1 MIQWRKGDILTAD
14 SLNTLSDSIFSRTMA
29 GIPNTHAHARLA
41 QGAWVQEDVM
51 VYPWQVRVGVKDGK
65 TVALVRGGR
74 VQIGFGTDCSEGDGQ
89 GRLSRAA
96 KWVEPWGTE
105 WKEMPLK
112 EKAPTTVWLVAHG
125 ETVSTPVPYSAADG
139 DRCDGWFGEHVRL
152 TADPEFTL
160 EDAPPAD
167 CLRCWPLAV
176 VDLDGY
182 ECPVVQLHW
191 GDLCLFAV
199 SGLLTEDG
207 TLLTPQGDGAGAWGE
222 AAGMETLCRLSFSA
236 GADSCHGELH
246 AGLDEHGGLAF
257 ALGKVRKLTAD
268 ERDPDEPPPPPGPG
282 PDPIPDPDPEPD
294 PDDPDPHPVPAAD
307 GYYYTGVK
315 PVDIHPT
322 RGQFGTTPGYLFNLS
337 VGEVTLI
344 AEEDLFYR
352 AAVTVSTENSGSSYD
367 WPEGNAYGLTMYYG
381 VTAEGGRVTVR
392 WQSSFPGGDSL
403 AKSAV
408 ATVNMGTMHATASV
422 FFEDN
427 FNLDSEHAPATYGSN
442 ILSFTP
448 DGTMKRR
455 HTVWVTDPFTGKK
468 VRVIKERTYKKYKV
482 ALTLG
487 VLKEIMKNKL
497 RANAPM
503 TAEVQPRTVTGS
515 CTNVNAPTV
524 TAGAVALTVTPAPA
538 GVTDATGPLVPTFGL
553 AYEDTLTMPVR
564 VTGGA
569 SWNQGKEHGEI
580 DGSLVLTVRGKEVL
594 L

>member
-14 SLNTLSDSIFSRTMA
+14 SLNTLSDSIFSRTAA
-29 GIPNTHAHARLA
+29 GLPNVHAHARLA
-41 QGAWVQEDVM
+41 QGAWVQDDVV
-51 VYPWQVRVGVKDGK
+51 VYPWQVRVNVKDGEP
-65 TVALVRGGR
+65 VAMVRGGR
-74 VQIGFGTDCSEGDGQ
+74 VQVGYGTDSGERDSEGNLY
-89 GRLSRAA
+89 RTA
-96 KWVEPWGTE
+96 KWAEPWGTE
-105 WKEMPLK
+105 WREMPLK
-112 EKAPTTVWLVAHG
+112 KDGPTTVWLVAKG
-125 ETVSTPVPYSAADG
+125 ETVTSPVPYSAADG

-152 TADPEFTL
+152 AAEPEFTL
-160 EDAPPAD
+160 ADEPPAD

-176 VDLDGY
+176 VDLAGY
-182 ECPVVQLHW
+182 ECPVVQLLW

-199 SGLLTEDG
+199 SGLLTADG
-207 TLLTPQGDGAGAWGE
+207 TLLPPQGDGESTWGE
-222 AAGMETLCRLSFSA
+222 TAGMETLCRLSFSA
-236 GADSCHGELH
+236 GADSCHGDLH

-257 ALGKVRKLTAD
+257 MLAKVRRLTAG
-268 ERDPDEPPPPPGPG
+268 ERDPDEPPPAPDPG
-282 PDPIPDPDPEPD
+282 PDPIPDPEPEPD
-294 PDDPDPHPVPAAD
+294 PDDPDPHPIPTAD

-315 PVDIHPT
+315 PVDIYPT
-322 RGQFGTTPGYLFNLS
+322 RRQFGTTPGYLFNLS
-337 VGEVTLI
+337 VGDVDLI

-381 VTAEGGRVTVR
+381 VTAEGGRVTVQ
-392 WQSSFPGGDSL
+392 WKSSYQGGDNL

-408 ATVNMGTMHATASV
+408 ATVNLGTMHATASV
-422 FFEDN
+422 WFEDN

-448 DGTMKRR
+448 DGTMKRQ
-455 HTVWVTDPFTGKK
+455 HAVWVIDPFTGKRK
-468 VRVIKERTYKKYKV
+468 RVIKERTYKKYKV

-503 TAEVQPRTVTGS
+503 TAEIAPAAVTGS

-564 VTGGA
+564 VTGAA

-580 DGSLVLTVRGKEVL
+580 DGSITVTVQGKEVRL
-594 L
+594 